1 MMNNP
6 SRDTEHG
13 TRTTQYAREARSTFW
28 QLLKLAVPFVGWM
41 ALAAL
46 LGTAT
51 VGSGI
56 GLMATSAWIIASA
69 ALRPS
74 IADLQVAIVGVRFFG
89 IARGVF
95 RYLERYVSHQVTFRL
110 LARLRVWFYEVVEPL
125 APARLMQ
132 RRSGDLLARIVADIE
147 TLEHFYVRVIA
158 PPVVAVLIGVLIWVF
173 MRGFDLGLAVASLFV
188 FMISGVGVPL
198 LTRLLSREA
207 GRRLV
212 TARAELNAALVDS
225 IQGVADLV
233 AFGQDAQQLERVRT
247 LDRELMDWQ
256 ARMAWIGGLHGALGS
271 LLTSLAAIMV
281 LVVAIPLVNV
291 GQIAG
296 IYLPVLVLAAMAS
309 FEAVLPLPLAAQ
321 CLESTL
327 EAARRL
333 FDIVHEPTGGC
344 AAHEG
349 TRRDISVSSW
359 TTDVAC
365 DLPLA
370 SCVLR
375 LENLCF
381 RYTPEEPWV
390 LEGISFDLP
399 KGGCLA
405 IVGPSGAG
413 KSTLVNLLLRFWDD
427 EEGSI
432 TLGGHDL
439 REYQADDVRCMMGI
453 VPQSTHLF
461 NGTLRD
467 NLLIAKPDA
476 THAELEQAIRQA
488 QLEAF
493 IQSLP
498 QGHDT
503 WIGEQGLRLSGGER
517 QRLAIA
523 RALLK
528 DAPILILDEPTAN
541 LDPVTER
548 EVMQSIH
555 ELMQGRTTLIVT
567 HRLVGLDAADEI
579 LVLRAGRVVERGRHR
594 ELLEANGVYRRMWET
609 QNQVM
614 LDA

>member
-1 MMNNP
+1 MTNHDA
-6 SRDTEHG
+6 SRFTF
-13 TRTTQYAREARSTFW
+13 YVSRSTFW
-28 QLLKLAVPFVGWM
+28 RLLRLAAPFAGWM
-41 ALAAL
+41 LLAAL

-110 LARLRVWFYEVVEPL
+110 LARLRVWFYEAVEPL

-132 RRSGDLLARIVADIE
+132 RRSGDLLARVVADIE

-158 PPVVAVLIGVLIWVF
+158 PPVVAVLIGVLMWVLV
-173 MRGFDLGLAVASLFV
+173 RGFDLDLAVVFLVVFLIAS
-188 FMISGVGVPL
+188 VGVPL
-198 LTRLLSREA
+198 LTRFLSREA

-212 TARAELNAALVDS
+212 MVRAELNTALVDG
-225 IQGVADLV
+225 IQGAADLV
-233 AFGQDAQQLERVRT
+233 AFGQGAQQLKRMRT
-247 LDRELMDWQ
+247 LNKELIDWQ
-256 ARMAWIGGLHGALGS
+256 ARMAWVGGLHGALGS
-271 LLTSLAAIMV
+271 LLTGVAAIVV
-281 LVVAIPLVNV
+281 LVIAIPLVNV

-296 IYLPVLVLAAMAS
+296 VYLPVLVLAAMAS

-321 CLESTL
+321 VLESTL

-333 FDIVHEPTGGC
+333 FDVVH

-349 TRRDISVSSW
+349 ARRDNVSSW
-359 TTDVAC
+359 TTDMPR

-370 SCVLR
+370 SCLLR
-375 LENLCF
+375 LENLRF
-381 RYTPEEPWV
+381 RYSPDEPWV
-390 LEGISFDLP
+390 LEGLSFDLP

-439 REYQADDVRCMMGI
+439 RKYPADDVRCMMG
-453 VPQSTHLF
+453 VVSQSTHLF

-467 NLLIAKPDA
+467 NLLIAKPHA
-476 THAELEQAIRQA
+476 TQSELEKAIRRA

-548 EVMQSIH
+548 EVLQSIH

-567 HRLVGLDAADEI
+567 HRLAGLDAADEI
-579 LVLRAGRVVERGRHR
+579 LVLRAGRVVERGRHH
-594 ELLEANGVYRRMWET
+594 ELLEANSVYRRMWET
-609 QNQVM
+609 QNQM
-614 LDA
+614 MREM

>member
-1 MMNNP
+1 
-6 SRDTEHG
+6 
-13 TRTTQYAREARSTFW
+13 
-28 QLLKLAVPFVGWM
+28 
-41 ALAAL
+41 
-46 LGTAT
+46 
-51 VGSGI
+51 
-56 GLMATSAWIIASA
+56 
-69 ALRPS
+69 
-74 IADLQVAIVGVRFFG
+74 
-89 IARGVF
+89 
-95 RYLERYVSHQVTFRL
+95 
-110 LARLRVWFYEVVEPL
+110 
-125 APARLMQ
+125 
-132 RRSGDLLARIVADIE
+132 
-147 TLEHFYVRVIA
+147 VRVVA
-158 PPVVAVLIGVLIWVF
+158 PPVVAVLIGVLMWIFV
-173 MRGFDLGLAVASLFV
+173 RGFDLGLAVASLFV

-212 TARAELNAALVDS
+212 TARAELNAALVDG

-233 AFGQDAQQLERVRT
+233 AFGQAAQQLERVRT
-247 LDRELMDWQ
+247 LSKGLMDWQ

-271 LLTSLAAIMV
+271 LLTSVAAIVV
-281 LVVAIPLVNV
+281 LVIAIPLVNV

-296 IYLPVLVLAAMAS
+296 VYLPVLVLATMAS

-321 CLESTL
+321 YLESTL
-327 EAARRL
+327 EVARRL

-349 TRRDISVSSW
+349 ARRDNVSSW

-375 LENLCF
+375 LENLRF
-381 RYTPEEPWV
+381 RYAPKEPWV

-399 KGGCLA
+399 RSGCLA

-413 KSTLVNLLLRFWDD
+413 KSTLVNLLLRFWDY

>member
-1 MMNNP
+1 MNLQSPRFVPN
-6 SRDTEHG
+6 
-13 TRTTQYAREARSTFW
+13 TQYPILR
-28 QLLKLAVPFVGWM
+28 LLRLVAPFTGWM

-69 ALRPS
+69 ALHPS

-110 LARLRVWFYEVVEPL
+110 LARLRVWFYEAVEPL

-132 RRSGDLLARIVADIE
+132 HRSGDLLTRIVADIE

-158 PPVVAVLIGVLIWVF
+158 PPVVAVLIGVLMWIFV
-173 MRGFDLGLAVASLFV
+173 RGFDLGLAVALLVV
-188 FMISGVGVPL
+188 FLIAGVGVPI
-198 LTRLLSREA
+198 LTRRLSSEA

-212 TARAELNAALVDS
+212 TARAELNVALVDG

-233 AFGQDAQQLERVRT
+233 AFGQDAQQLERVRA
-247 LDRELMDWQ
+247 LNRELIDWQ

-271 LLTSLAAIMV
+271 LLTSVAAIMV
-281 LVVAIPLVNV
+281 LVIAIPLVNV

-296 IYLPVLVLAAMAS
+296 VYLPVLVLATMAS

-321 CLESTL
+321 YLESTL
-327 EAARRL
+327 EVARRL

-349 TRRDISVSSW
+349 ARRDNVSSW
-359 TTDVAC
+359 TTDMPR

-370 SCVLR
+370 SCLLH
-375 LENLCF
+375 LENLRF
-381 RYTPEEPWV
+381 RYAPKEPWV

-399 KGGCLA
+399 KSGCLA

-413 KSTLVNLLLRFWDD
+413 KSTLVNLLLRFWDY

-476 THAELEQAIRQA
+476 THAELQQAIRRA

-493 IQSLP
+493 VQSLP

-614 LDA
+614 RET